1 MHDAYTKDGT
11 IHRRF
16 NAQLQKAEPEAPID
30 GFFVKCAGR
39 QACVLSS
46 FTGKSRFRL
55 FPVILFGLSWR
66 HVESLLD
73 KNLHNSEKSG
83 IFANKIKDMS
93 KAKKQSKLAQWWQR
107 WRGKMQDTRTRTKNR
122 YDEWHRRQ
130 KYYDDYAPAEPTTP
144 HKAER
149 ITMLTVIRILLAE
162 LGEKEYWRT
171 IWHLVWRPG
180 YAIADYLNG
189 KRRQFLR
196 PFQLLIGTTLLLG
209 LAVFIVPAERAPRES
224 LTERYEQQLQQEE
237 MSREAVDFVRKALH
251 TFDAYREW
259 NDEHMAAGLL
269 TRSIWVIFFTWL
281 LFRKSPREE
290 YPTYNFAEI
299 LTAQIFI
306 IAQLQTVNVAWILVT
321 GWFVPTLDFH
331 PYAFPNAL
339 ATIIVFIDYQ
349 QLFGRKWYNTL
360 WRTLLCVIW

>member
-1 MHDAYTKDGT
+1 M
-11 IHRRF
+11 
-16 NAQLQKAEPEAPID
+16 
-30 GFFVKCAGR
+30 
-39 QACVLSS
+39 
-46 FTGKSRFRL
+46 
-55 FPVILFGLSWR
+55 
-66 HVESLLD
+66 
-73 KNLHNSEKSG
+73 
-83 IFANKIKDMS
+83 
-93 KAKKQSKLAQWWQR
+93 KKLKTYSKLAKWWKQLR
-107 WRGKMQDTRTRTKNR
+107 HKMQDTRSRTKTR

-130 KYYDDYAPAEPTTP
+130 KYYEDYAPAEPAES

-171 IWHLVWRPG
+171 LWHLIWRPG

-189 KRRQFLR
+189 RRRQFVR

-209 LAVFIVPAERAPRES
+209 IVVFIVPAERVQRET
-224 LTERYEQQLQQEE
+224 LEQRFEQQIQQKDI
-237 MSREAVDFVRKALH
+237 SQQSPPEAVNFVRKTLH
-251 TFDAYREW
+251 RYDAYRQW

-281 LFRKSPREE
+281 LFRKSPRKE

-306 IAQLQTVNVAWILVT
+306 IAQLQMVNVVWILLT

-331 PYAFPNAL
+331 PYAFPNSI
-339 ATIIVFIDYQ
+339 ATVIVFIDYQ
-349 QLFGRKWYNTL
+349 QLFGRKWYSTL